1 MQKKTF
7 LRSHIQVKEFGFCL
21 RELFLMYFLPD
32 NPLHMF
38 FFLQRNCHALIVVR
52 RFFDLEGHFQLSLY
66 CLILESGEGNDFH
79 CQTFLGGGGS

>member
-1 MQKKTF
+1 
-7 LRSHIQVKEFGFCL
+7 
-21 RELFLMYFLPD
+21 MYFLPD

-79 CQTFLGGGGS
+79 LSNFSGGGGGPNRFDLCRVNRTAIKV